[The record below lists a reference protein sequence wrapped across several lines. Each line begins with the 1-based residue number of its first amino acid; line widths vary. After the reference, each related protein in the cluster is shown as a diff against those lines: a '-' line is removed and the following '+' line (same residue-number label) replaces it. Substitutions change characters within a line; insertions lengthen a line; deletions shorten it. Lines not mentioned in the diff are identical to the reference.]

1 MPWGVAAGVLGSVAG
16 SAISS
21 AMSPSSSASSSASGG
36 GSNLYTPTGLSSADQ
51 TWQSLLSNMANQY
64 NANNLNQYGLGSLWS
79 GIQAGQQYSPGLQ
92 NAANSAAGGYQN
104 LANLQGQYA
113 GTLNQQASNAYG
125 TQQNLL
131 NAGQQVYNTALDPQ
145 NALYN
150 QLANQQMQQS
160 GATNSMYGL
169 GSSGVGA
176 GIANQNQQNFD
187 INWQN
192 QQLARQATGL
202 GAYTNA
208 AGQGLS
214 YGQLGNADL
223 QGVTNMLSNAQQNT
237 LLSGQLPYAT
247 AQGIAALPGQLANT
261 YGSFLNQNVYQPG
274 SALQSQIIP
283 YLNYGQGATSNAFN
297 AASQGAGALGSAV
310 SQGISGL
317 GTAAQNAGGFGN
329 LFGGTTGSF
338 GGGDFSGAFTSNPYY
353 SGGGNSYGFTM

>member
-1 MPWGVAAGVLGSVAG
+1 MPWGVAAGVLGSAAG
-16 SAISS
+16 AAVSS
-21 AMSPSSSASSSASGG
+21 AMSPSSSASGG

-51 TWQSLLSNMANQY
+51 TWQGLLSNMVGQY
-64 NANNLNQYGLGSLWS
+64 NANNLNQYGLGSLWG
-79 GIQAGQQYSPGLQ
+79 GIQAGEQYGPGLQ
-92 NAANSAAGGYQN
+92 NAANASSNALNN
-104 LANLQGQYA
+104 LAALQGQYS
-113 GTLNQQASNAYG
+113 GTLNQQASNAYN

-223 QGVTNMLSNAQQNT
+223 QGVTNMLQSAAQNGLT
-237 LLSGQLPYAT
+237 AGQLPYNT

-274 SALQSQIIP
+274 TGLQSQIIP

-297 AASQGAGALGSAV
+297 AASSGAGALGSAV

-317 GTAAQNAGGFGN
+317 GTAAQNAGGFSN
-329 LFGGTTGSF
+329 LFGGSGATGSF
-338 GGGDFSGAFTSNPYY
+338 GGGDFSGAFSSNPYY